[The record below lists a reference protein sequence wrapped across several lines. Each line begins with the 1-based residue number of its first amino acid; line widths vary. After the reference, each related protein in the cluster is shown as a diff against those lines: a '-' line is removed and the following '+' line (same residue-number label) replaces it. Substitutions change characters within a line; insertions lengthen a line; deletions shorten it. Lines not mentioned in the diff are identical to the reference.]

1 MAKKKDEALSFEEAF
16 QELEETVRRLEAGGL
31 SLDEALRLYERGQA
45 LATLCSAL
53 LEEAELKISELQSG
67 EDASV
72 G

>member
-31 SLDEALRLYERGQA
+31 SLDEALRLYEQGQA